1 MKIWKSNCFH
11 LHSKMCK
18 PENCAPDVRLSAP
31 DQHQP
36 HNLSQP
42 DVRKMEACFD
52 SKGSFGSLL
61 INLSMAY
68 DCLSRYLE
76 YP

>member
-1 MKIWKSNCFH
+1 
-11 LHSKMCK
+11 MCK

-42 DVRKMEACFD
+42 DVRKMEACID

-68 DCLSRYLE
+68 DRLSRYLE